1 MPPVRSKSQKSV
13 LLWLDEN
20 FLSEIDRA
28 FPLLGY
34 SDRSTFIREAVYEA
48 LEEHGIKLPAAF
60 KAAPSRAGKGGRK
73 KITNHGIL
81 VEGNVQTVTQHL
93 STLPSAVSP
102 RRVAKTAKAG
112 KKPRNLRTKK

>member
-1 MPPVRSKSQKSV
+1 MQPVRSKSQKSV
-13 LLWLDEN
+13 LLWVDEN

-28 FPLLGY
+28 FPQLGY

-73 KITNHGIL
+73 KTTSIGIQVNGHG
-81 VEGNVQTVTQHL
+81 NTVTQHL
-93 STLPSAVSP
+93 STSPSAVPP
-102 RRVAKTAKAG
+102 RRGAKAAKAG
-112 KKPRNLRTKK
+112 KPRNPRTKK